1 MARLVIRPSIYIG
14 LGGTGILAISQTKKM
29 YEEEFGVGNIPKQ
42 IAFIAI
48 DFDKTAP
55 KDPKLATD
63 ISTDFMQIPAGID
76 PRGFYEIGKE
86 QGEYKW
92 MFLNNTGFIAAR
104 IEDGASQVRTTGRL
118 YTELVYSSIEARIT
132 NAFNKVQNIAN
143 QTTGGIVDVHMAMS
157 IAGGTGAGSFMT
169 VAHIIKEAY
178 PTTVNLYG
186 YGVNYGVFRAMD
198 VTGVKTPRVVSNA
211 YSAIM
216 DIDYTMHA
224 TPAEPKTLTLN
235 NQVKNIKAPFFETFY
250 VIDNKTNQGSV
261 VNSSVELCEVVG
273 TSMYLSGNKLGNNIA
288 SIASNVGWQ
297 NGSYDIKNKKGWVHG
312 LGACQIVY
320 KGEELAS
327 VFQRKIA
334 KVLIE
339 KITSKG
345 FEIDQEAINW
355 TMREAVQIRED
366 GDQFNQLIDSIFQ
379 SAEITRLKEPS
390 LDINDTDARTKDN
403 TERYLDNLGNFTNE
417 EKIKARKENLSE
429 QLNSEV
435 ERYLRET
442 NGIGNVIA
450 FLTKLKALC
459 AQYKGEMQEEYL
471 AIEKGI
477 TDLRTKLDAGYKEYE
492 DKRNSFKWKFR
503 SNDSKENI
511 LEDCITVKAHTM
523 LKQKFEAQRRRV
535 AESIFNDLIDEID
548 SLKTKAENTLTD
560 LNNITTAYNNELERL
575 QKNTASAL
583 QFEHDLSQTER
594 VNMKLS
600 EEEIN
605 NLSVATF
612 VSTLNKPITEYGMEE
627 LSKAILA
634 YTDTLERT
642 KKYRET
648 LVLDVI
654 DRLSQ
659 EEWEDLTETITCKS
673 SLLLDIN
680 NRGQRVNGS
689 PANQKMVSNFMVAYY
704 GEDNTTLTRFQKDPA
719 FMHNVL
725 NKHWVPMDT
734 EIMKQRVIFY
744 RVDGAI
750 IPYCLNE
757 FADHVI
763 AKEYENVVRNKSTF
777 NPHYDKNV
785 YDWMLKNDFK
795 LKPEMSNEAMFYWVC
810 GHIFGWDD
818 IIESE
823 RIMERN
829 EKGEVLKQQSTELR
843 PHRKYISCQNGS
855 YCYWDEEA
863 MPRPGTK
870 KWVPLESAGTKRRD
884 TAFNYFKTQVLPT
897 KKEIFHDLIKS
908 EVSSKGIA
916 YYNGIVDNIVKAG
929 IDDYI
934 NLLVC
939 SNMSSITYSQKGN
952 GGELEAIMAEF
963 EYLSRDLKNTLSNLN

>member
-29 YEEEFGVGNIPKQ
+29 YEEEFGVGNIPRQ

-63 ISTDFMQIPAGID
+63 ISTDFMQIPTGID
-76 PRGFYEIGKE
+76 PRGFYETGKE

-92 MFLNNTGFIAAR
+92 MFPNNTGYIAPR

-118 YTELVYSSIEARIT
+118 YTELVYAHIDARIR
-132 NAFNKVQNIAN
+132 NCFNRVQNIAN
-143 QTTGGIVDVHMAMS
+143 ETTGGIVDVHMAMS

-178 PTTVNLYG
+178 PTSVNLYG

-198 VTGVKTPRVVSNA
+198 VTGTKTPRVVSNA

-224 TPAEPKTLTLN
+224 TPSEPKALVLN
-235 NQVKNIKAPFFETFY
+235 NEEKSIRAPFFETFY

-261 VNSSVELCEVVG
+261 VNSVKELCEVVG

-327 VFQRKIA
+327 VYKHKIA
-334 KVLIE
+334 KVLIQ
-339 KITSKG
+339 KITSQG
-345 FEIDQEAINW
+345 YDIDQEAINW
-355 TMREAVQIRED
+355 TMHSDVQIRED
-366 GDQFNQLIDSIFQ
+366 GEQFNQLIDSIFQ
-379 SAEITRLKEPS
+379 SSAITRLGEPA
-390 LDINDTDARTKDN
+390 LDINDTDSKTKVNAD
-403 TERYLDNLGNFTNE
+403 EYVDDLSNFTSE
-417 EKIKARKENLSE
+417 EKINARKASISVL
-429 QLNSEV
+429 LNKEV
-435 ERYLRET
+435 EEYLKKT
-442 NGIGNVIA
+442 NGVGNVIA

-477 TDLRTKLDAGYKEYE
+477 SALRTKLDAGYKEYE
-492 DKRNSFKWKFR
+492 DKRNSFTWKFR
-503 SNDSKENI
+503 STESKESI
-511 LEDCITVKAHTM
+511 LEECITVTAHNM
-523 LKQKFEAQRRRV
+523 LKEKFEAQRRRV

-548 SLKTKAENTLTD
+548 KLKVKAENTLNN
-560 LNNITTAYNNELERL
+560 LNNIVTSYNNELEAL
-575 QKNTASAL
+575 QKDTASAL
-583 QFEHDLSQTER
+583 QFEYDLSQTER
-594 VNMKLS
+594 VNMTLS

-612 VSTLNKPITEYGMEE
+612 VSTLDRPITEYRMEE
-627 LSKAILA
+627 LSEAILA
-634 YTDTLERT
+634 YTNTLERT

-654 DRLSQ
+654 DGLSQ
-659 EEWEDLTETITCKS
+659 EEWENLTETITCKS
-673 SLLLDIN
+673 ALLLDIN

-704 GEDNTTLTRFQKDPA
+704 GEDNTTQTRFQTDPA

-725 NKHWVPMDT
+725 HKHWVPMDT

-757 FADHVI
+757 FPDHVLSN
-763 AKEYENVVRNKSTF
+763 EYEKVVRNKNTF

-829 EKGEVLKQQSTELR
+829 DKGEVVKQQSTELR

-855 YCYWDEEA
+855 YFYWDEEA

-870 KWVPLESAGTKRRD
+870 KWVPLEQSGTKRRD
-884 TAFNYFKTQVLPT
+884 TAFNYFKTQVLPI
-897 KKEIFHDLIKS
+897 KKEIFHDLIKG

-916 YYNGIVDNIVKAG
+916 YYNGIVDNIVRAG

-939 SNMSSITYSQKGN
+939 SNMNSITYSQKGN

-963 EYLSRDLKNTLSNLN
+963 EYLSKDLKNTLSNLN